1 MLESRKLTDK
11 KHDDGRIAGWAW
23 KGKQGNIVWGMQP
36 LPPLTSLGD
45 GPGSFVLLPTARVV
59 CPVMSLHVC
68 LARAL
73 PQCATCFKLRDGP
86 LSSNTGAEILRYGS
100 AWRDDGDGTASTV
113 CLHRLPLLKLFSKL
127 SIDSPLTHL
136 MPPDQVT
143 EHSYDMQDDAADQGL
158 SDSGTKPVTPSAQV
172 VAKNALVH
180 QAQVFFF

>member
-1 MLESRKLTDK
+1 MTDASQAGLGRGSRGTLCGGCSSCLHLALSATD
-11 KHDDGRIAGWAW
+11 R
-23 KGKQGNIVWGMQP
+23 VP
-36 LPPLTSLGD
+36 LSCCQ
-45 GPGSFVLLPTARVV
+45 LLLCYLPRLIT
-59 CPVMSLHVC
+59 VMSLHVC

-172 VAKNALVH
+172 VAKNALEH
-180 QAQVFFF
+180 QAQVFFFQHL